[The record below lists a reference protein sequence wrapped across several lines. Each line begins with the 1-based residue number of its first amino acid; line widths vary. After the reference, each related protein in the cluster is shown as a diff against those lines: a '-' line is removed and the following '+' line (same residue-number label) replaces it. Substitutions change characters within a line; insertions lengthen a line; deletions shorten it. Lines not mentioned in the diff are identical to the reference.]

1 MKQQEIN
8 YKKYSK
14 IHSQK
19 RNANMEVL
27 RVLAMFLIVAGHYVW
42 TGVKQVAPPNVLNV
56 NECLMGGK
64 LCQHGIA
71 LGNCLH
77 RC

>member
-42 TGVKQVAPPNVLNV
+42 TGVKQVCTA
-56 NECLMGGK
+56 ECIK
-64 LCQHGIA
+64 C
-71 LGNCLH
+71 
-77 RC
+77 